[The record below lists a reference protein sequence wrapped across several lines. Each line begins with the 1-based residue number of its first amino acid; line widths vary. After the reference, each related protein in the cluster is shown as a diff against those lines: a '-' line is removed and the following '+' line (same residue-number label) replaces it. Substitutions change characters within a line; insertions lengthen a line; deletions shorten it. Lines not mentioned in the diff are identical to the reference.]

1 MDFND
6 PTFWVAVGFVILV
19 GAAFKPA
26 KKAITGMLDKR
37 ADGIRKTLD
46 EAATLRE
53 EAQQLLAEYQRKQ
66 RDAMKETQ
74 DMIARAREDAQRFA
88 QEGAAKLEESL
99 KRREQMAMEKIAQ
112 AEADALREVRATSVE
127 VAMAATKK
135 LIENRMDAEKS
146 AALIDEA
153 ISNLSQRLH

>member
-1 MDFND
+1 MDLHD

-19 GAAFKPA
+19 AAAFKPA
-26 KKAITGMLDKR
+26 NKAIAKILDGR
-37 ADGIRKTLD
+37 AETIRKTLD

-66 RDAMKETQ
+66 RDAMKETE

-88 QEGAAKLEESL
+88 EEGAAKLEDSL

-112 AEADALREVRATSVE
+112 AEADALREVRAMSVE
-127 VAMAATKK
+127 VAMAATKT
-135 LIENRMDAEKS
+135 LIEKRMDPAKS
-146 AALIDEA
+146 AALIDDA